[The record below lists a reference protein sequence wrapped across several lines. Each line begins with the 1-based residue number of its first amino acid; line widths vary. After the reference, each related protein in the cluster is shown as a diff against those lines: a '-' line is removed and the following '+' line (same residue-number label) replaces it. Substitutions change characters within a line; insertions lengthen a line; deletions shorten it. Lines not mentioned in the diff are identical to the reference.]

1 MPPDS
6 VGLVK
11 APDRALV
18 VLALIALLQGVAL
31 LGYALFDVVE
41 AVRVGITG
49 PEEVSNPPALISL
62 IVITAAFGVGLV
74 LVARGWWRAQ
84 RWARAPFI
92 LTQVIFGLIGY
103 ELAQAEGPVERTVGY
118 VCVLVAILGLVLCFA
133 PAVSRA
139 IDEPRDG

>member
-1 MPPDS
+1 
-6 VGLVK
+6 VGHVK
-11 APDRALV
+11 APDRVLV
-18 VLALIALLQGVAL
+18 VLALIALIQGVAL

-49 PEEVSNPPALISL
+49 PAEVSNAPALILL
-62 IVITAAFGVGLV
+62 ILITAAFGVALV

-103 ELAQAEGPVERTVGY
+103 ELSQSEGSVERIVGY
-118 VCVLVAILGLVLCFA
+118 ACVLIAILGLVLTFA

-139 IDEPRDG
+139 IDEPSED

>member
-1 MPPDS
+1 
-6 VGLVK
+6 VK

-18 VLALIALLQGVAL
+18 VLAIIALVQGSAL

-41 AVRVGITG
+41 AVRVGTTG
-49 PEEVSNPPALISL
+49 PEEVSSTPAVIVLIL
-62 IVITAAFGVGLV
+62 ITAAFGIGLL

-92 LTQVIFGLIGY
+92 LTQVIVGLIGY
-103 ELAQAEGPVERTVGY
+103 ELSQAEGSVERTVGY
-118 VCVLVAILGLVLCFA
+118 ACVLIAILGLVLSFA

-139 IDEPRDG
+139 IDEPVGD